1 MVDVTIV
8 TGKPN
13 PFDYD
18 DDSFTRAS
26 GEMMSS
32 IESMWSAGASPDDI
46 ANAVKDA
53 LESAGAE

>member
-8 TGKPN
+8 TGQPN
-13 PFDYD
+13 PSEYD
-18 DDSFTRAS
+18 DDSFTSAS
-26 GEMMSS
+26 VRMMGG
-32 IESMWSAGASPDDI
+32 IESMWEAGGTPTDI

>member
-8 TGKPN
+8 TGKDN
-13 PFDYD
+13 PHEYD
-18 DDSFTRAS
+18 DNAFTDAS
-26 GEMMSS
+26 NRMIGYVSEL
-32 IESMWSAGASPDDI
+32 WSAGGTPDDI